1 MAQSRQRTTR
11 HQSDLRQDTTAERRS
26 TNRGEASTRE
36 NERRTHN
43 GSNGENSSDRTL
55 HSSYG
60 GSTRRGSMDER
71 YGRVGFGDR
80 GGQSGEGWTGLMSSM
95 IGFTNSATMF
105 SIQQMQNMYQLFTD
119 SREVLRRLKHSFD
132 SVSQA
137 MNREM
142 DETYRSQ
149 VDHMNRAGAEAVN
162 AMSGSSDESTE
173 HGYRQRGDNA
183 GYRTTRTEE
192 RVERTH

>member
-1 MAQSRQRTTR
+1 
-11 HQSDLRQDTTAERRS
+11 
-26 TNRGEASTRE
+26 
-36 NERRTHN
+36 
-43 GSNGENSSDRTL
+43 
-55 HSSYG
+55 
-60 GSTRRGSMDER
+60 
-71 YGRVGFGDR
+71 
-80 GGQSGEGWTGLMSSM
+80 MSSM

-173 HGYRQRGDNA
+173 HGNRQRGDNA